1 MLTDPKRAFDQDI
14 FQELRS
20 HFLRFAAGR
29 LANDMK
35 PRISADL
42 HAKSEHE
49 QSKPKL
55 MFFGDPHG
63 ELEPVIAAIE
73 RFRPEA
79 IVLLG
84 DIQARQPLHIKLSP
98 TLDLTEVYWIPGNH
112 DTDSDA
118 DYDNLWGSEL
128 ADRNLHGRIVEIAGY
143 KVAGLGGIFRT
154 KIWDPRQP
162 IKEAAFPSSEAMR
175 RTMKREE
182 RWRDGTS
189 RKHRSSIF
197 PDAYRQ
203 LLRNGPADILVTHEA
218 PSAHLHGWQVIDELA
233 EALGVQLVVHGHHH
247 QNIDYVAEGLVTTA
261 APFRAFGVD
270 MGSHLAWPQD
280 PQEASEL
287 EIQPQDLLD
296 LATQVFGS
304 GAQGWLNKPHR
315 LFNGRTPAAF
325 AAEGGLDKVR
335 SMLIA
340 IQNGGVV

>member
-1 MLTDPKRAFDQDI
+1 
-14 FQELRS
+14 
-20 HFLRFAAGR
+20 
-29 LANDMK
+29 
-35 PRISADL
+35 
-42 HAKSEHE
+42 
-49 QSKPKL
+49 

-63 ELEPVIAAIE
+63 DLESVIAAVE
-73 RFRPEA
+73 HFRPEA

-84 DIQARQPLHIKLSP
+84 DIQARQSLHIELSSI
-98 TLDLTEVYWIPGNH
+98 LDLTEVWFIHGNH

-118 DYDNLWGSEL
+118 DYDNLWESDL

-143 KVAGLGGIFRT
+143 KVAGLGGIFRS
-154 KIWDPRQP
+154 KMWDPRQP
-162 IKEAAFPSSEAMR
+162 IENAAFQSSDAMR

-182 RWRDGTS
+182 RWRDGIS
-189 RKHRSSIF
+189 RKHRSSVF
-197 PDAYRQ
+197 PEDFQQ
-203 LLRNGPADILVTHEA
+203 LLRSGPADILVTHEA
-218 PSAHLHGWQVIDELA
+218 PSAHPHGWQAIDELA

-280 PQEASEL
+280 PQEVSEL
-287 EIQPQDLLD
+287 EIQPRDLLD

-304 GAQGWLNKPHR
+304 GANGWLNKPHR

-325 AAEGGLDKVR
+325 ALEGGSEKVR

-340 IQNGGVV
+340 IQHGGVV